1 MFIKRTSKTVK
12 GKSYVNHLLVESVST
27 PKGPRHRVI
36 CSLGS
41 LEAAP
46 AAQWLA
52 LAHRVEHALAGQD
65 ELFSSPLVD
74 QVLGRAR
81 AAGAG
86 PAASTAA
93 AQGPADASP
102 PGDLVTV
109 HTDQVE
115 MEEARAA
122 GAVHVGHQMWQRLGL
137 DAILQEVGLPRPAQQ
152 LSELMT
158 LNRLIAPCSEH
169 AMPRWAQRTALGEV
183 LGMDLAG
190 VDDDALYR
198 HLDRL
203 HPQRGAIEQRL
214 REHEQDLFA
223 LEDALYIYDV
233 TSTYFEGQ
241 CLRNPL
247 AQRGYS
253 RDHRPDCKQVLVGLV
268 IDGQGFPRAHEVF
281 EGRRQ
286 DRQTVDHML
295 GLLERRRGGRGGGT
309 VIVDRGMAYDDNL
322 ATIQAHQHH
331 YIVACR
337 QVERAVHLEALAQPE
352 GWKPRRRPCS
362 PTNAAQHKSEV
373 WVKPQRVGDELH
385 VLCRSQAR
393 REKERAIRQGQ
404 EDRLLVDLRR
414 LQRRVAQRRL
424 VHPAKIQ
431 AALGRLAE
439 RYPRVA
445 RYYRL
450 THEASTDTVAWEV
463 DLAAQ
468 QQAEQL
474 DGTYLLKTDRLD
486 LDEEEL
492 WRTYILLTRAEA
504 AFRAMKSPLE
514 ERPIFHQLQHR
525 VETHIFLCV
534 LAYHLL
540 VSLEQPFLAR
550 GQHTS
555 WATLREE
562 LSTHQLVTVCLPASD
577 GRVLKIRR
585 STRPEPTHAA
595 IYDTLGMPAEIIKP
609 VRTWHT
615 AAPS

>member
-12 GKSYVNHLLVESVST
+12 GKTYVNHLLVESVST

-41 LEAAP
+41 LEPAP

-52 LAHRVEHALAGQD
+52 LAHRVEHALAGQE
-65 ELFSSPLVD
+65 ELFSAPGVEA
-74 QVLGRAR
+74 VLARAR
-81 AAGAG
+81 DRVA
-86 PAASTAA
+86 PTPPTAA
-93 AQGPADASP
+93 DEAPADHPSP
-102 PGDLVTV
+102 TDLVMV
-109 HTDQVE
+109 HTDQVQT
-115 MEEARAA
+115 EEARAA

-137 DAILQEVGLPRPAQQ
+137 DAILQEVGLPPPAQQ
-152 LSELMT
+152 LTELMT

-169 AMPRWAQRTALGEV
+169 AMPGWAQRTALAEV

-203 HPQRGAIEQRL
+203 HPQRGVIEQRL
-214 REHEQDLFA
+214 REHEQNLFD

-281 EGRRQ
+281 AGRRQ
-286 DRQTVDHML
+286 DRQTLEHVL
-295 GLLERRRGGRGGGT
+295 ALLARRTGGRGGGT

-322 ATIQAHQHH
+322 ATIQAHHHH

-337 QVERAVHLEALAQPE
+337 QLERAVHLEALAEPQ
-352 GWKPRRRPCS
+352 GWKELRRPCS
-362 PTNAAQHKSEV
+362 PTNPAQHKSEV
-373 WVKPQRVGDELH
+373 WVKPQRLGDELH

-404 EDRLLVDLRR
+404 EDRLRADLTR

-424 VHPAKIQ
+424 VDPAKIQ

-439 RYPRVA
+439 RYPQVT

-450 THEASTDTVAWEV
+450 TYLPSTATVAWEA
-463 DLAAQ
+463 DAAARQ
-468 QQAEQL
+468 RAEQL
-474 DGTYLLKTDRLD
+474 EGTYLLKTDRLD
-486 LDEEEL
+486 LDEEEV
-492 WRTYILLTRAEA
+492 WRTYLLLTRAEA

-514 ERPIFHQLQHR
+514 ERPIFHHLQHR

-540 VSLEQPFLAR
+540 VSLEQAFLAR

-555 WATLREE
+555 WATLRDE

-595 IYDTLGMPAEIIKP
+595 IYQTLGMPAEIIKP

-615 AAPS
+615 AQAP